1 MQNHVRLQMIVADDG
16 QDFSLFAFDSK
27 RSYDV
32 KIYFLIMI
40 CPVVFG
46 QSVNQSVEPMPVVHF
61 CHAD

>member
-1 MQNHVRLQMIVADDG
+1 MQNHVRLQMIVADDR
-16 QDFSLFAFDSK
+16 QDFSLFAFAGQ

-32 KIYFLIMI
+32 KIDFLIRI